1 MYLLAHLLVGRSVGP
16 LLRFACLHLLK
27 TINVVQEWTDVL
39 QTALSLSWS
48 HVYGE
53 LAATEVITKWSWW
66 IQDKAASGYQSPAF
80 FEALLLAD

>member
-1 MYLLAHLLVGRSVGP
+1 M
-16 LLRFACLHLLK
+16 
-27 TINVVQEWTDVL
+27 L

-66 IQDKAASGYQSPAF
+66 VQDKAASGYQFPAL
-80 FEALLLAD
+80 FEALFLAD